1 MRLIDADELLTQMR
15 SCIEAVKTVN
25 ATFNFLWG
33 YTSALHAMEDALEN
47 APTFV
52 PKNVRLRGQWKQ
64 ARYTEAPLYICSE
77 CDKQAYK
84 QHNYCPYCGARM
96 FGVVKGYLTDQG
108 KFAALRKDFKTI
120 KKGD

>member
-1 MRLIDADELLTQMR
+1 MRLIDADELLTQVH
-15 SCIEAVKTVN
+15 SCIEAVKTVDT
-25 ATFNFLWG
+25 TFNFLWG

-52 PKNVRLRGQWKQ
+52 PKNVRLCGRWKQ

-84 QHNYCPYCGARM
+84 RHHYCPCCGAKM
-96 FGVVKGYLTDQG
+96 EGHTND
-108 KFAALRKDFKTI
+108 
-120 KKGD
+120 